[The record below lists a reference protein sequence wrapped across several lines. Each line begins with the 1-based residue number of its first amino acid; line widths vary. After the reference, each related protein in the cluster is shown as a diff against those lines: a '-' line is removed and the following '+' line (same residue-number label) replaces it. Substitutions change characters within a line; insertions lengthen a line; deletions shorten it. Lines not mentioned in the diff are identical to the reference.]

1 MQEWYRLDNA
11 AKLFP
16 AVSGRRNSSVFRVS
30 ATLASTLD
38 PVNAEILQKSV
49 DRLTGRFPWL
59 FVGLRSG
66 VFWNYMDETAAP
78 QTLQVAQESTYPVAP
93 IDLRDNNGFLL
104 RVLYFDRRISVEY
117 FHTLTD
123 GTGGFEFLKALISDY
138 LTLSGIR
145 MAADPRVLTVGAQGG
160 AAEVEDGYTRVY
172 RRRPDALAVP
182 DLNSEED
189 AYRIKGRTFAHEGVN
204 VVSGRLNAPALNQ
217 AAKDIGVTMSAYLI
231 AVLMRAVES
240 SRTSRSTDERPI
252 VMTVPVNLRK
262 LFGSTTLRN
271 FFSTANV
278 GMSQDDI
285 AGLSFEELAKR
296 VGEQLAQKTTREK
309 MEMAVAR
316 NMALEANPA
325 TRFVPLVIKRFFIML
340 GFDFFGE
347 RKKTITFS
355 NVGRIGMPAELAAFL
370 DGGEMVNYPT
380 RRNPMTCSVA
390 SIGDTVT
397 VTFSR
402 AITSAQIPQAF
413 FRFLA
418 GQGFE
423 VTVSSN
429 GWS

>member
-160 AAEVEDGYTRVY
+160 CRRGRGRVHA
-172 RRRPDALAVP
+172 R
-182 DLNSEED
+182 
-189 AYRIKGRTFAHEGVN
+189 
-204 VVSGRLNAPALNQ
+204 VSPPA
-217 AAKDIGVTMSAYLI
+217 
-231 AVLMRAVES
+231 
-240 SRTSRSTDERPI
+240 
-252 VMTVPVNLRK
+252 
-262 LFGSTTLRN
+262 
-271 FFSTANV
+271 
-278 GMSQDDI
+278 
-285 AGLSFEELAKR
+285 
-296 VGEQLAQKTTREK
+296 
-309 MEMAVAR
+309 
-316 NMALEANPA
+316 
-325 TRFVPLVIKRFFIML
+325 
-340 GFDFFGE
+340 
-347 RKKTITFS
+347 
-355 NVGRIGMPAELAAFL
+355 
-370 DGGEMVNYPT
+370 
-380 RRNPMTCSVA
+380 
-390 SIGDTVT
+390 
-397 VTFSR
+397 
-402 AITSAQIPQAF
+402 
-413 FRFLA
+413 
-418 GQGFE
+418 
-423 VTVSSN
+423 
-429 GWS
+429 